1 MILIINRAQCNLLA
15 IRKKKELVVYKMHF
29 YKPVTYT
36 VKFPFSILEKQAVF
50 LLSPIACCR
59 FINFNYES
67 DRSLTTVILMS
78 ATLRPEHN
86 TTNLKKTKLVS
97 NFINFKI
104 SFNFTLKCS
113 CQCKQSML
121 TIPVSCRTQL
131 ICSFELNIP

>member
-1 MILIINRAQCNLLA
+1 MYDFNHEQSHCNLLA
-15 IRKKKELVVYKMHF
+15 IKKRLVAYKMHF

-36 VKFPFSILEKQAVF
+36 VKFPFSILEKQAIF

-59 FINFNYES
+59 FIKSNYES
-67 DRSLTTVILMS
+67 DRSFTTVTVMS
-78 ATLRPEHN
+78 ATLRPEYN
-86 TTNLKKTKLVS
+86 TTNWKKTKLVS
-97 NFINFKI
+97 KFINFKI

-131 ICSFELNIP
+131 ICSFALNIP